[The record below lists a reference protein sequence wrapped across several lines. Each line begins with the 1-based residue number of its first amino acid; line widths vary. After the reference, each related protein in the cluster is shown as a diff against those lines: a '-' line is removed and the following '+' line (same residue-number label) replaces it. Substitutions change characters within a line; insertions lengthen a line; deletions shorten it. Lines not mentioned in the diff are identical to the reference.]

1 MNIFD
6 FLITQP
12 IMWLVDIF
20 YSISHNYVIAII
32 LFSLAIKI
40 ILFPLS
46 YWAQSQ
52 SVKLAI
58 MKPELDDIKA
68 YLSHDIRTMMKEQKK
83 LYKKHKYNSFA
94 SMLPLLL
101 QIPIIIGVIRGLD
114 ASNILA
120 TPPENILIPIVSAL
134 SAFLLCYAQNA
145 TNVLAKE
152 MTFFAKWGL
161 AIFLTIFSFY
171 FTLVSGIGFGIYWI
185 LGNLLGIAVQFIC
198 NAILK
203 PKQYVTYEILP
214 PPKKDRELIKR
225 QKQKQ
230 AEDMK
235 KFKKAKKNL
244 VFYSESSGFYKYYKG
259 MIEYV
264 LNNSKIKIHYLTS
277 DIDDQVFKINHPNFI
292 PYYCGS
298 KKLITVLMELDC
310 KVAVFTM
317 PDLQKYQY
325 KRSIV
330 NKNIEYVYVHHGFN
344 SLTLTIKKNSL
355 DYFDTV
361 FCFGQHY
368 NDEIRAM
375 EQFYGSK
382 EKKLVNTGYD
392 LYQQLKEKYVPRTNE
407 KEIIMIAPSWQRD
420 NILEICIDDIMKNLD
435 SEKYKVLIR
444 PHPEFI
450 KRFPKKIELLK
461 KKFGDALQLDFSVDI
476 LNADVIISDWSSVAW
491 EFSYTTNK
499 PALFINTPMKIMNPD
514 YDKFGLTPLEISIR
528 DKIGKT
534 IEINEIKNINQ
545 ALEEIK
551 NIKNPQEIIEKM
563 MYDNSKASEISG
575 KYLIEE
581 VKNAVKQQQQQE
593 NK

>member
-6 FLITQP
+6 FLITNP
-12 IMWLVDIF
+12 LMELIKLF
-20 YSISHNYVIAII
+20 YRISHNYFVAII
-32 LFSLAIKI
+32 LFSIAIKI
-40 ILFPLS
+40 VLFPLS
-46 YWAQSQ
+46 FWAQSQ
-52 SVKLAI
+52 SVKLAKI
-58 MKPELDDIKA
+58 KPQLDDIKA
-68 YLSHDIRTMMKEQKK
+68 YLSHDLRTMLKEQKK
-83 LYKKHKYNSFA
+83 LYKKEKYNSFA
-94 SMLPLLL
+94 SMIPLLL
-101 QIPIIIGVIRGLD
+101 QIPIIIAVTRGLD
-114 ASNILA
+114 ATGILSA
-120 TPPENILIPIVSAL
+120 RPENVLLPFVSAL

-152 MTFFAKWGL
+152 MTFMAKWGM
-161 AIFLTIFSFY
+161 AIFLTTFSLY
-171 FTLVSGIGFGIYWI
+171 FTFVSGVGFGIYWI
-185 LGNLLGIAVQFIC
+185 VGNLLGIAVQFIC

-203 PKQYVTYEILP
+203 PHKYVTYEVLP

-225 QKQKQ
+225 QRKQQ
-230 AEDMK
+230 SIDMK

-244 VFYSESSGFYKYYKG
+244 VFYSEASGFYKYYKG
-259 MIEYV
+259 MIEYI
-264 LNNSKIKIHYLTS
+264 LNNSKIKVHYLTS
-277 DIDDQVFKINHPNFI
+277 DINDQVFKINHPNFI
-292 PYYCGS
+292 PYYCGP

-330 NKNIEYVYVHHGFN
+330 NKNIQYVYVHHGFN

-361 FCFGQHY
+361 FCFGKHY
-368 NDEIRAM
+368 NEEIRAM
-375 EQFYGSK
+375 EAFYGSK

-392 LYQQLKEKYVPRTNE
+392 LYQQLKDKYVPQQND
-407 KEIIMIAPSWQRD
+407 KETIIIAPSWQKD
-420 NILEICIDDIMKNLD
+420 NILETCIYDIMEHLD
-435 SEKYKVLIR
+435 KDKYRVLIR

-461 KKFGDALQLDFSVDI
+461 KKFGDSLQLDFATDI
-476 LNADVIISDWSSVAW
+476 LTADIIISDWSSVAW

-514 YDKFGLTPLEISIR
+514 WDKFGLVPLEISIR

-534 IEINEIKNINQ
+534 IEINEISNINQ
-545 ALEEIK
+545 ALEDIK
-551 NIKNPQEIIEKM
+551 QIKNPQEIIANM

-581 VKNAVKQQQQQE
+581 IKNAVKKQQ
-593 NK
+593 NKN

>member
-6 FLITQP
+6 FLITNP
-12 IMWLVDIF
+12 LMKLINLF
-20 YSISHNYVIAII
+20 YNISHNYIVAII
-32 LFSLAIKI
+32 LFSIAIKI

-46 YWAQSQ
+46 FWAQSQ
-52 SVKLAI
+52 SVKLAKI
-58 MKPELDDIKA
+58 KPQLDDIKA
-68 YLSHDIRTMMKEQKK
+68 YLSHDIRTMLKEQKK
-83 LYKKHKYNSFA
+83 LYKKEKYNSFA
-94 SMLPLLL
+94 SMIPLLL
-101 QIPIIIGVIRGLD
+101 QIPIIIAVTRGLD
-114 ASNILA
+114 ASGILA
-120 TPPENILIPIVSAL
+120 SRPENILLPFVSAV
-134 SAFLLCYAQNA
+134 SAFLLCYAQNL

-152 MTFFAKWGL
+152 MTFMAKWSM

-171 FTLVSGIGFGIYWI
+171 FTFVSGIGFGVYWI
-185 LGNLLGIAVQFIC
+185 AGNLLGIAIQFIC

-203 PKQYVTYEILP
+203 PKKYVTYEVLP

-225 QKQKQ
+225 QRRQQ
-230 AEDMK
+230 AADMK
-235 KFKKAKKNL
+235 RFKKAQKNL
-244 VFYSESSGFYKYYKG
+244 VFYSEASGFYKYYKG
-259 MIEYV
+259 MIEYI
-264 LNNSKIKIHYLTS
+264 LNNSKIKVHYLTS

-292 PYYCGS
+292 PYYCGP

-325 KRSIV
+325 KRSMV

-361 FCFGQHY
+361 FCFGKHY

-375 EQFYGSK
+375 EAYYGSK

-392 LYQQLKEKYVPRTNE
+392 LYQQLKNKYVPQKNE
-407 KEIIMIAPSWQRD
+407 KETIIIAPSWQKD
-420 NILEICIDDIMKNLD
+420 NILETCVDDIMANID
-435 SEKYKVLIR
+435 SSKYKVLIR

-450 KRFPKKIELLK
+450 KRFPKKLEVLK
-461 KKFGDALQLDFSVDI
+461 KKYGDSLQLDFATDI
-476 LNADVIISDWSSVAW
+476 LTADIIISDWSSVAW

-514 YDKFGLTPLEISIR
+514 WDKFGLVPLEISIR

-534 IEINEIKNINQ
+534 IEIDEVCNINQ
-545 ALEEIK
+545 ALEDIK
-551 NIKNPQEIIEKM
+551 NIENPQEIISNM

-581 VKNAVKQQQQQE
+581 IKNAIRKQQGK
-593 NK
+593 N

>member
-1 MNIFD
+1 MKIFD
-6 FLITQP
+6 FLITDP
-12 IMWLVDIF
+12 LIKLVTLFNDLF
-20 YSISHNYVIAII
+20 HNYFLAII
-32 LFSLAIKI
+32 AFTIAIKI

-46 YWAQSQ
+46 FWAQSQ
-52 SVKLAI
+52 SVKLAK
-58 MKPELDDIKA
+58 MKPQLDDIKA
-68 YLSHDIRTMMKEQKK
+68 YLSHDLRTMLKEQKK
-83 LYKKHKYNSFA
+83 LYKKEKYNSFA

-101 QIPIIIGVIRGLD
+101 QIPIIIAVTRGLD
-114 ASNILA
+114 ATGILSA
-120 TPPENILIPIVSAL
+120 RPENILLPLVSAA

-152 MTFFAKWGL
+152 MTFSAKWNM
-161 AIFLTIFSFY
+161 AIFLTAFSLY
-171 FTLVSGIGFGIYWI
+171 FTFVTGIGFGVYWI
-185 LGNLLGIAVQFIC
+185 TGNLLGVAIQFIC

-203 PKQYVTYEILP
+203 PHKYITYEILP

-225 QKQKQ
+225 QRKQQ

-244 VFYSESSGFYKYYKG
+244 VFYSEASGFYKYYKG
-259 MIEYV
+259 MIEYI
-264 LNNSKIKIHYLTS
+264 LNNSKIKVHYLTS
-277 DIDDQVFKINHPNFI
+277 DINDQVFKIKHPNFI
-292 PYYCGS
+292 PYYCGP

-330 NKNIEYVYVHHGFN
+330 NKNIQYVYVHHGFN

-361 FCFGQHY
+361 FCFGKHY
-368 NDEIRAM
+368 NEEIRAM
-375 EQFYGSK
+375 EKFYGSK

-392 LYQQLKEKYVPRTNE
+392 LYQSLKDRYVPQQNE
-407 KEIIMIAPSWQRD
+407 KETIIIAPSWQKD
-420 NILEICIDDIMKNLD
+420 NILETCIYDIMEHID
-435 SEKYKVLIR
+435 QSKYKILIR

-450 KRFPKKIELLK
+450 KRFPRKIELLK
-461 KKFGDALQLDFSVDI
+461 KKFGDALQLDFATDI
-476 LNADVIISDWSSVAW
+476 LTADIIISDWSSVAW

-499 PALFINTPMKIMNPD
+499 PALFINTPMKVMNPD
-514 YDKFGLTPLEISIR
+514 WDKFGITPLEISIR

-534 IEINEIKNINQ
+534 IEIGDIKNINQ
-545 ALEEIK
+545 ALEDIKSIK
-551 NIKNPQEIIEKM
+551 NQQETISNM

-581 VKNAVKQQQQQE
+581 IKNAVKNQQG

>member
-6 FLITQP
+6 FLITNP
-12 IMWLVDIF
+12 LMELIKLF
-20 YSISHNYVIAII
+20 YRISHNYFVAII
-32 LFSLAIKI
+32 LFSIAIKI
-40 ILFPLS
+40 VLFPLS
-46 YWAQSQ
+46 FWAQSQ
-52 SVKLAI
+52 SVKLAKI
-58 MKPELDDIKA
+58 KPQLDDIKA
-68 YLSHDIRTMMKEQKK
+68 YLSHDLRTMLKEQKK
-83 LYKKHKYNSFA
+83 LYKKEKYNSFA
-94 SMLPLLL
+94 SMIPLLL
-101 QIPIIIGVIRGLD
+101 QIPIIIAVTRGLD
-114 ASNILA
+114 ATGILSA
-120 TPPENILIPIVSAL
+120 RPENVLLPFVSAL

-152 MTFFAKWGL
+152 MTFMAKWGM
-161 AIFLTIFSFY
+161 AIFLTAFSLY
-171 FTLVSGIGFGIYWI
+171 FTFVSGVGFGIYWI
-185 LGNLLGIAVQFIC
+185 VGNLLGIAVQFIC

-203 PKQYVTYEILP
+203 PHKYVTYEVLP

-225 QKQKQ
+225 QRKQQ
-230 AEDMK
+230 SIDMK

-244 VFYSESSGFYKYYKG
+244 VFYSEASGFYKYYKG
-259 MIEYV
+259 MIEYI
-264 LNNSKIKIHYLTS
+264 LNNSKIKVHYLTS
-277 DIDDQVFKINHPNFI
+277 DINDQVFKINHPNFI
-292 PYYCGS
+292 PYYCGP

-330 NKNIEYVYVHHGFN
+330 NKNIQYVYVHHGFN

-361 FCFGQHY
+361 FCFGKHY
-368 NDEIRAM
+368 NEEIRAM
-375 EQFYGSK
+375 EAFYGSK

-392 LYQQLKEKYVPRTNE
+392 LYQQLKDKYVPQQND
-407 KEIIMIAPSWQRD
+407 KETIIIAPSWQKD
-420 NILEICIDDIMKNLD
+420 NILETCIYDIMEHLD
-435 SEKYKVLIR
+435 KDKYRVLIR

-461 KKFGDALQLDFSVDI
+461 KKFGDSLQLDFATDI
-476 LNADVIISDWSSVAW
+476 LTADIIISDWSSVAW

-514 YDKFGLTPLEISIR
+514 WDKFGLVPLEISIR

-534 IEINEIKNINQ
+534 IEINEISNINQ
-545 ALEEIK
+545 ALEDIK
-551 NIKNPQEIIEKM
+551 QIKNPQEIIANM

-581 VKNAVKQQQQQE
+581 IKNAVKKQQ
-593 NK
+593 NKN